1 MDQRKLAAARR
12 ANRRKLV
19 PLIVAALFYQAAL
32 AAVLYFVT
40 GGSPIAA
47 VVGAVIPLALMP
59 LFYFF
64 HRRFVTAG
72 ISARAIAIP
81 EDPELFAIAGRLSQ
95 LAATPQ
101 PAIYSVNE
109 PGINAF
115 SVGLQGQARVYLTE
129 GMLDQLS
136 PELDAGI
143 AQQLVHVSMEHTR
156 IDQLAFALTGWVLLP
171 VSALIGILLGLE
183 SAARTMAARI
193 SNSGSGI
200 GTFVAW
206 PVYAIPAAV
215 LFLLTGIL
223 IAVSV
228 PARLADLL
236 VFRRREIDA
245 DAYTASIVSP
255 QAVSNLLYLASRS
268 PGKLTTGP
276 AVLKS
281 AFIDPVPPVPWWR
294 NPYRTRGG
302 VEARR
307 RLLGSMPPPD
317 PTQAVIIR
325 PPAQAAAATAAA
337 TAAPAA
343 SYSPPPSA
351 DLGAVTRREG
361 LVLFEKVFYTVAGIV
376 LGAAVTAAAFLF
388 VINDDDDPSLAAV
401 TATPTVT
408 STATPRPTRTPT
420 PTPTATSTRTPRIQT
435 EFVVGQTVSLTNG
448 SGNCLQTYSDHTF
461 ASQKRRCEVD
471 LTVAKLASGPF
482 RSEEE
487 DGKTYIWWGL
497 EGGGYIIENW
507 IRK

>member
-12 ANRRKLV
+12 ANRRKLI
-19 PLIVAALFYQAAL
+19 PLILAALSYQAAL
-32 AAVLYFVT
+32 AVVLYVAT
-40 GGSPIAA
+40 GGSPFGA
-47 VVGAVIPLALMP
+47 VVGAVIPAALMP
-59 LFYFF
+59 LFYFS
-64 HRRFVTAG
+64 HRRFLIAG
-72 ISARAIAIP
+72 INARAVAIP

-115 SVGLQGQARVYLTE
+115 SVGLQGQARLYLTE

-171 VSALIGILLGLE
+171 ASALIGFLLRLE

-193 SNSGSGI
+193 SNSGSGV

-206 PVYAIPAAV
+206 PVYAIPAAI
-215 LFLLTGIL
+215 LFLLAGVL
-223 IAVSV
+223 IAFSL
-228 PARLADLL
+228 PARLADVL

-268 PGKLTTGP
+268 PGKLNTGP

-281 AFIDPVPPVPWWR
+281 AFIDPVPAVPWWR
-294 NPYRTRGG
+294 NPYRTRSG
-302 VEARR
+302 VDARR

-317 PTQAVIIR
+317 PTQAVMIR
-325 PPAQAAAATAAA
+325 PSAQPAAPAP
-337 TAAPAA
+337 APAA

-351 DLGAVTRREG
+351 DLGGVHQGDG
-361 LVLFEKVFYTVAGIV
+361 LGTFEKVFYTVAGLIIG
-376 LGAAVTAAAFLF
+376 LAATAAVFIF
-388 VINDDDDPSLAAV
+388 IVNDDSDSSASAV
-401 TATPTVT
+401 TPTATVT
-408 STATPRPTRTPT
+408 LTATARPTRTA
-420 PTPTATSTRTPRIQT
+420 TATATKPPRIQT
-435 EFVVGQTVSLTNG
+435 EFVVGQTVTLASG
-448 SGNCLQTYSDHTF
+448 SGVCLQTYADHSF
-461 ASQKRRCEVD
+461 SAQKLKCED
-471 LTVAKLASGPF
+471 DSTVKKLASGPF